1 MMIRAEHLGHI
12 VRIVDID
19 GRIWK
24 GEAVELEGPE
34 ESTSGE
40 GEIGI
45 NFAGGITMF
54 AEGEIA
60 ELRIMDDDITPGN
73 SKQASEMLYHQFD
86 EIKLKD
92 GRQGSVVDTMGAEY
106 VVDIGENESEFDTII
121 VKPEEIEGPA

>member
-24 GEAVELEGPE
+24 GKAVELEGPE

-40 GEIGI
+40 AEIGI

-73 SKQASEMLYHQFD
+73 SKQASEMPYHQFD

-92 GRQGSVVDTMGAEY
+92 GRQGSVVDTMGPDY

-121 VKPEEIEGPA
+121 VKPEEIESPA

>member
-24 GEAVELEGPE
+24 GKVVELEGPE
-34 ESTSGE
+34 DSDSGE
-40 GEIGI
+40 IELGI
-45 NFAGGITMF
+45 DYAGGITMF
-54 AEGEIA
+54 AESEIA
-60 ELRIMDDDITPGN
+60 ELRIMDEDINPGN

-92 GRQGSVVDTMGAEY
+92 GRQGSIVDTMGHDY
-106 VVDIGENESEFDTII
+106 VVDIGEDESEFDTIL
-121 VKPEEIEGPA
+121 VKPEEIEGKE

>member
-24 GEAVELEGPE
+24 GKAVELEGPE

-40 GEIGI
+40 VEIGI

-73 SKQASEMLYHQFD
+73 SKQSSEMLYHQFD

-92 GRQGSVVDTMGAEY
+92 GRQGSVVDTMGPDY

-121 VKPEEIEGPA
+121 VKPEEIEGLP

>member
-1 MMIRAEHLGHI
+1 MMIRAEYLGHI

-24 GEAVELEGPE
+24 GKAVELEGPE

-40 GEIGI
+40 VEIGI

-92 GRQGSVVDTMGAEY
+92 GRQGSVVDTMGPDY

-121 VKPEEIEGPA
+121 VKPEEIESPA

>member
-24 GEAVELEGPE
+24 GKAVELEGPE

-40 GEIGI
+40 VEIGI
-45 NFAGGITMF
+45 NFAEGITMF

-92 GRQGSVVDTMGAEY
+92 GRQGSVVDTMGPDY

>member
-12 VRIVDID
+12 VRIVDVD
-19 GRIWK
+19 GKVWK
-24 GEAVELEGPE
+24 GKAVELEGPE

-40 GEIGI
+40 VEIGI

-60 ELRIMDDDITPGN
+60 KLRIMDDDITPGN

-86 EIKLKD
+86 EVKLKD
-92 GRQGSVVDTMGAEY
+92 GRQGTIVDTMGPDY
-106 VVDIGENESEFDTII
+106 VVDVGEDESEFDTII
-121 VKPEEIEGPA
+121 VKPEEIEDLA

>member
-24 GEAVELEGPE
+24 GKAVELEGPE

-40 GEIGI
+40 VEIGI

-92 GRQGSVVDTMGAEY
+92 GRQGSVVDTMGPDY

-121 VKPEEIEGPA
+121 VKPEEIEGLA

>member
-24 GEAVELEGPE
+24 GKAVELEGPE

-40 GEIGI
+40 VEIGI

-54 AEGEIA
+54 AEGEIT

-92 GRQGSVVDTMGAEY
+92 GRQGSVVDTMGPDY

>member
-24 GEAVELEGPE
+24 GKAVELEGPE

-40 GEIGI
+40 VEIGI

-92 GRQGSVVDTMGAEY
+92 GRQGSVVDTMGPDY